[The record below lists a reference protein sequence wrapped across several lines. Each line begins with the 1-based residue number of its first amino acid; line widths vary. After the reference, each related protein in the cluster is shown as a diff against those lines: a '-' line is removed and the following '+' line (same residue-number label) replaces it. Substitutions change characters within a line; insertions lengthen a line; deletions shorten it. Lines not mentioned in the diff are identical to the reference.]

1 MRAGLLAVVVL
12 VACAPGRRTLPP
24 PPPGMGLPPPA
35 PPPTGSLW
43 HPEVAGNYLFGD
55 VRARFPG
62 DLLTVVVAEK
72 SAGKKDATTAA
83 KADSSISAS
92 VEEFFG
98 IPAAA
103 VKFLPK
109 GFNPE
114 SIVKAKT
121 ARESK
126 SDGETERNGSLSASI
141 TVSVV
146 GVDPS
151 GNLHVQGDKVITVN
165 REEQYIVLTG
175 IVRPEDI
182 TTDNSVASTR
192 LADARIDY
200 YGRGVVADK
209 QGVPLVRAYFEAQ
222 APGML
227 NSVAARGPSGRV
239 GGAIVIAVV
248 TLSTIAMPALGARLK
263 DIAAIEG
270 VRTNQLAGYGL
281 VAGLNGSGDTQQ
293 ALFTVQSVLNMLRRR
308 GLTLNVNPRQL
319 LIKNVAAVS
328 VTASMSPT
336 GSPHPL
342 VVPS

>member
-1 MRAGLLAVVVL
+1 MRVRVPLLLAL
-12 VACAPGRRTLPP
+12 LAAVACAPGRRSLP
-24 PPPGMGLPPPA
+24 PPPGMGLRPPVPPP
-35 PPPTGSLW
+35 PGSLW
-43 HPEVAGNYLFGD
+43 HAEVAGNYLFGD

-62 DLLTVVVAEK
+62 DLLTVLVSEK
-72 SAGKKDATTAA
+72 SAGKKDATTDT

-98 IPAAA
+98 IPAMA

-114 SIVKAKT
+114 SVVKAKT

-182 TTDNSVASTR
+182 ASDNSVVSTR

-209 QGVPLVRAYFEAQ
+209 QGVPLVH
-222 APGML
+222 
-227 NSVAARGPSGRV
+227 
-239 GGAIVIAVV
+239 
-248 TLSTIAMPALGARLK
+248 RLF
-263 DIAAIEG
+263 DW
-270 VRTNQLAGYGL
+270 VWP
-281 VAGLNGSGDTQQ
+281 
-293 ALFTVQSVLNMLRRR
+293 F
-308 GLTLNVNPRQL
+308 
-319 LIKNVAAVS
+319 
-328 VTASMSPT
+328 
-336 GSPHPL
+336 
-342 VVPS
+342 